1 MKSTHVHFY
10 TIFLNVHSKKNNP
23 SRMLEI
29 EKLTW
34 NVLGYCKKLKCRLPK
49 TQSAFTIL
57 TLHIN
62 FQRYYTVKIF
72 YTNYKNIIKAVLI
85 LF

>member
-1 MKSTHVHFY
+1 
-10 TIFLNVHSKKNNP
+10 
-23 SRMLEI
+23 MLEI

-57 TLHIN
+57 TLQIN
-62 FQRYYTVKIF
+62 FQRYYTVKKN
-72 YTNYKNIIKAVLI
+72 YTNYKNIITAVLI
-85 LF
+85 YFNSLSSILISQDAPYQQYRAIS

>member
-1 MKSTHVHFY
+1 
-10 TIFLNVHSKKNNP
+10 
-23 SRMLEI
+23 MLEI

-57 TLHIN
+57 TLQIN
-62 FQRYYTVKIF
+62 FQRYYTVKKN
-72 YTNYKNIIKAVLI
+72 YTNYKNIITAVLI
-85 LF
+85 YFNSLSSILIYQDAPYQQYRAIS